1 LGLLFSFIQ
10 ALGREGEGGLQVS
23 AARAVAVLPVFVLV
37 ILTFLPH
44 DPDCWAE
51 FTATIQS
58 ESDDQF

>member
-1 LGLLFSFIQ
+1 
-10 ALGREGEGGLQVS
+10 VS
-23 AARAVAVLPVFVLV
+23 AARAVAVLPVLVLV